1 MSARDGGIRPCKI
14 RDVLEL
20 KRIAKLR
27 DKSVNY
33 CTIPCV
39 PCCHSMPFT
48 SISFDIIVE
57 IIMSLSSIFYGSE
70 QKNNAAAVFFVFR
83 NSLSLSYAPLIH

>member
-14 RDVLEL
+14 GDVLEL

-48 SISFDIIVE
+48 SISFDIIVK
-57 IIMSLSSIFYGSE
+57 IIMSLSSIFYGS
-70 QKNNAAAVFFVFR
+70 NRRTMLPPFPL
-83 NSLSLSYAPLIH
+83 SSGILSLSYAPLIH